1 MISEAV
7 LDELQ
12 KIVTRQFVFTDQD
25 TLLAYSHDQAE
36 DLSFPP
42 QVVVKPQSAQEISD
56 ILKLANEH
64 KIPVTPIGA
73 QTGLSGAALSVFGGI
88 GLSLERL
95 NKIIEIDEK
104 NLQVTT
110 EPVVITPVLQEAVLE
125 KGLFYPVDPS
135 SRGSCFI

>member
-1 MISEAV
+1 KNSSFALHYIQTAM
-7 LDELQ
+7 LKQL
-12 KIVTRQFVFTDQD
+12 KNIVGEKSVFTDQD
-25 TLLAYSHDQAE
+25 TLLNYSHDQTE

-42 QVVVKPQSAQEISD
+42 QVVVKPESAQQISE

-73 QTGLSGAALSVFGGI
+73 QTGLSGGALSVFGGI

-104 NLQVTT
+104 NLQITT
-110 EPVVITPVLQEAVLE
+110 
-125 KGLFYPVDPS
+125 
-135 SRGSCFI
+135 